1 MPINYK
7 GDHTGTYEVLV
18 TMDFTSVGTVSAA
31 EQTITVAGV
40 DPSMDTCLAVVPDA
54 ASMEAGVALAGC
66 RVSAA
71 NTVAVKLVNP
81 TGAGVDPASRAYR
94 VVLARK

>member
-18 TMDFTSVGTVSAA
+18 TVDFASVATVTAA

-40 DPSMDTCLAVVPDA
+40 DPTIDTCLAVSPDA
-54 ASMEAGVALAGC
+54 ATIEAGVALAGC
-66 RVSAA
+66 RVSAL

-81 TGAGVDPASRAYR
+81 TAGAVDPASRAYR

>member
-1 MPINYK
+1 MAAMTK
-7 GDHTGTYEVLV
+7 SDHHGTYEVAV
-18 TMDFTSVGTVSAA
+18 TVDFASVATVTAA
-31 EQTITVAGV
+31 EQNMTVAGV
-40 DPSMDTCLAVVPDA
+40 DPTIDTCLAVVPDA
-54 ASMEAGVALAGC
+54 ATIEAGVGFGGC

-81 TGAGVDPASRAYR
+81 TAAGVDPASRVYR